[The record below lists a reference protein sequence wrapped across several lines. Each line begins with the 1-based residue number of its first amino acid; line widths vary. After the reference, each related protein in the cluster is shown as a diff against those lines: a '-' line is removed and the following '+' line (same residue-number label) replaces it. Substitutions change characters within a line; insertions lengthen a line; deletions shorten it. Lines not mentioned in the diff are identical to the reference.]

1 MITNKSILREYLAA
15 DLARYSRRSPAFLG
29 YFYGDE
35 TLATQVFLKRLRRT
49 EYYYNTMGGENRNV
63 LKMIRFAFS
72 FFLYRRMQLKYR
84 ILIPLNVVGP
94 GLYIPHRFGG
104 VIINAKSVGKNCT
117 ISSGCVLGN
126 KRDADDRP
134 ILGDNVEVCIGA
146 KIIGNVRIG
155 NDVIIA
161 PNSVVVKNVL
171 DKDVVSGIPAKS
183 IKR

>member
-1 MITNKSILREYLAA
+1 MEMRRLLLRFFLSACEERSIIII
-15 DLARYSRRSPAFLG
+15 PW
-29 YFYGDE
+29 
-35 TLATQVFLKRLRRT
+35 
-49 EYYYNTMGGENRNV
+49 GGENRNV